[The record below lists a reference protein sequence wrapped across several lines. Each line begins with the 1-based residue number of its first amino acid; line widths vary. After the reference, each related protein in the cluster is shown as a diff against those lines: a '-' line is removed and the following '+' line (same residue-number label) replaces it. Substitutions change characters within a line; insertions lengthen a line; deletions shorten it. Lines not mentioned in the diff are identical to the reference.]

1 MVKRIK
7 IIKRTIIIIL
17 FFCYLA
23 ATIIKSDFWGNIVS
37 PFITLGIFC
46 FIFDA
51 FFCKT
56 KDKTDK
62 LSGLMLSFSILSWA
76 LSDILWAIT
85 DNIYHIDPEEVVIIT
100 YGYAATNLFLT
111 LALSIYGIKLFR
123 RWNII
128 QIFIDSIVM
137 SYFVIVLIWI
147 VFLGQDV
154 KNIVLLRGDWLST
167 VSIILDFLVITWIAI
182 WLLSMRN
189 GKLPVY
195 LSFIVAGGLLYAFTD
210 LVYFYQYFYSNYDP
224 NSMIDVVYLFSF
236 CLFSIAA
243 ILRLDG
249 KAPEQNMVM
258 YNIGRKGKGSFL
270 LIAPALL
277 IFLKGFV
284 VADLLQFV
292 FVILIY
298 NIVSSYIQNSIY
310 KEGLLQKEKELNNVL
325 EQKVKSRT
333 EELVDKNKILQNLLN
348 QDYITGLMNRRF
360 LLSYL
365 DETIARLK
373 DDETIILLYIDINR
387 FKMITTMFGH
397 YLGEKILF
405 QMAERLKPLERKVE
419 HSILASY
426 RDDIFIFSAKG
437 QYNYEAGYELAQE
450 VIKLSSGIFR
460 INDYQI
466 RITVNIG
473 ISIFPNDA
481 KTKEELIKHADMA
494 MSQARVQGF
503 NIVQEF
509 DEKLSEKVFRK
520 NTIEILLKRVNFNQE
535 FMLYYQPQ
543 FQTESKKL
551 IGFEALLRWKTATG
565 EFIPPGEFIPIAEET
580 GSIIPIGDWVMRKAM
595 KQLSEWNN
603 SFHEKIVIGINVSLK
618 QLNTIHF
625 LEDLM
630 EEIYHLSL
638 KPEWVDIEI
647 TESLQLHE
655 NPDIMNM
662 LQDIRKL
669 GITISIDDFGTG
681 YSSLS
686 YFKSLPADRIKLAK
700 ELIDYIHINDFDYEL
715 VKAIIL
721 LSRTKGIKV
730 IAEGVETIEQWECLR
745 ELQCDEIQG
754 FLFGKP
760 VPVDEIEATYG
771 EVLMGK

>member
-1 MVKRIK
+1 M
-7 IIKRTIIIIL
+7 IIL

-23 ATIIKSDFWGNIVS
+23 ATIAESDFWGNIVA
-37 PFITLGIFC
+37 PIITLGIFC

-56 KDKTDK
+56 KNNSDK

-123 RWNII
+123 RWNVI
-128 QIFIDSIVM
+128 QIFIDTIVM

-147 VFLGQDV
+147 VFLGQDI

-167 VSIILDFLVITWIAI
+167 VSIVLDFLVITWIAI

-195 LSFIVAGGLLYAFTD
+195 LRFIVAGGLLYAITD
-210 LVYFYQYFYSNYDP
+210 LVYFYEYFYSNYNP

-243 ILRLDG
+243 FLRLDD

-258 YNIGRKGKGSFL
+258 YNIGRKRKGNFL

-277 IFLKGFV
+277 IFFKGFIV
-284 VADLLQFV
+284 VELLQFV

-298 NIVSSYIQNSIY
+298 NMVSSYIQNSIY

-333 EELVDKNKILQNLLN
+333 EELVDKNKILQNLLD
-348 QDYITGLMNRRF
+348 QDFITGLMNRRF

-365 DETIARLK
+365 EETIAGLK

-387 FKMITTMFGH
+387 FKMITTMFGY
-397 YLGEKILF
+397 YLGEKILY
-405 QMAERLKPLERKVE
+405 QMAERLKSLERKVE

-426 RDDIFIFSAKG
+426 RDDIFVFAAKG

-450 VIKLSSGIFR
+450 VINLSSGIFR
-460 INDYQI
+460 MNDYQI

-494 MSQARVQGF
+494 MSQARMQGF

-543 FQTESKKL
+543 FKTESKKL
-551 IGFEALLRWKTATG
+551 VGFEALLRWKTASG
-565 EFIPPGEFIPIAEET
+565 EFIPPSEFIPIAEET

-603 SFHEKIVIGINVSLK
+603 RFHEKIVIGINVSLK

-625 LEDLM
+625 LKDLK
-630 EEIYHLSL
+630 EEINHLSL

-647 TESLQLHE
+647 TESIQLHE

-754 FLFGKP
+754 YLFGRP

-771 EVLMGK
+771 DVLMGK